1 MTPMTTPNKIINDL
15 LISQSTTDALAER
28 MRLPMLAVRAM
39 CERHEKDG
47 LLEQYKIADTL
58 TVWRLTES
66 GRDLAATLNPAVAT
80 NPYATA

>member
-1 MTPMTTPNKIINDL
+1 MTTPNKILTDL
-15 LISQSTTDALAER
+15 LISQSTTDALAQR
-28 MRLPMLAVRAM
+28 IRLPMLVVRAM

-47 LLEQYKIADTL
+47 LLEQFKIADTL

-66 GRDLAATLNPAVAT
+66 GRDMASTLSPAVAT